1 MRDEGWTD
9 VAVIGGG
16 VREDDKRRN
25 MGSEGW
31 VKGEVPLCWSPVGKD
46 GFRRESTRGNR
57 KGRGRLFGE
66 GE

>member
-1 MRDEGWTD
+1 
-9 VAVIGGG
+9 
-16 VREDDKRRN
+16 
-25 MGSEGW
+25 MGSEGR

-57 KGRGRLFGE
+57 KGRGRLFFE